1 MARLPVP
8 LLLLAPLLV
17 ACNSAPSQLPAVES
31 LMARSRLLRIACLD
45 VNNDGRVD
53 AADAQT
59 GALPDISGDG
69 VFDGADLE
77 VLRTTNLALSQG
89 KPADCDGQP
98 APDWQVSAPAAVD
111 CRDGDGALVILGVGG
126 GAVELSN
133 PSAAAGMRWMLA
145 EIGGD
150 LSTKG
155 IPHQLVSVAPGLN
168 GTAHPQPDA
177 ETWAASYL
185 AAELT
190 RLPCLRAV
198 LLGHSHG
205 GALVS
210 AVAARL
216 EAAGLGDRVLLT
228 VLVDRV
234 TALYAGDSSAVPRAV
249 PVLNIYQTN
258 DALLRGAPLD
268 QPNVQ
273 NWDASG
279 WRGPAN
285 GERGG
290 RATAMNHTNIDN
302 SQAVM
307 DQIARRIAGDS
318 SSNVGVIRP

>member
-1 MARLPVP
+1 MARLPAP

-17 ACNSAPSQLPAVES
+17 ACSSAPSQLSAVEG
-31 LMARSRLLRIACLD
+31 LMAGSRLLRIACLD
-45 VNNDGRVD
+45 ANNDGRVD
-53 AADAQT
+53 AADAET
-59 GALPDISGDG
+59 GTLPDITGDG
-69 VFDGADLE
+69 VSDEADLE
-77 VLRTTNLALSQG
+77 VLRTTNLVLSQG
-89 KPADCDGQP
+89 KPVGCDGQP
-98 APDWQVSAPAAVD
+98 APDWQVSSPAPLD

-133 PSAAAGMRWMLA
+133 PSAAAGVRWMLA

-168 GTAHPQPDA
+168 GTEHPQPDA
-177 ETWAASYL
+177 ETWAAAYL
-185 AAELT
+185 AAELV

-216 EAAGLGDRVLLT
+216 EVAGLGDRILLT

-234 TALYAGDSSAVPRAV
+234 TALYAGDSSSLPRAV

-258 DALLRGAPLD
+258 DALLRGAALD

-279 WRGPAN
+279 SKGPAN

-290 RATAMNHTNIDN
+290 RLTGMNHTNIDN

-307 DQIARRIAGDS
+307 DKIARRIVGGSGS
-318 SSNVGVIRP
+318 SVEVIRP